1 MHWLRWLFLTSPHS
15 IPARDA
21 PAPWTWWDDDANLN
35 KSPLLNGELDHITNK
50 AKDATNSLSHL
61 RSFRGPPLTCL
72 LNT

>member
-35 KSPLLNGELDHITNK
+35 KSPLLNGELDHITRRRK
-50 AKDATNSLSHL
+50 TLS
-61 RSFRGPPLTCL
+61 
-72 LNT
+72 

>member
-35 KSPLLNGELDHITNK
+35 I
-50 AKDATNSLSHL
+50 SLTGTKETRTHL
-61 RSFRGPPLTCL
+61 VAFEALLTCL